1 MHGMAYDQLPMLEAI
16 ASSIASRPTKVR
28 LDRQVPTAYYNPK
41 QSLVV
46 INRDATANAA
56 RGFLAHE
63 LLHERYTFPKDWE
76 KVTDLAPYHN
86 LVEDIRINNG
96 CAPLIYR
103 NAAGWIYDTW
113 HWLREKQPGRVWD
126 AGAPSASFLYR
137 AHRQTQK
144 PKPWDQEVEAFYAT
158 HNKTILGAAN
168 IAVLRPVLEA
178 LKALDEKYK
187 PKTDEP
193 DKNGD
198 GEPQPGGDQ
207 PGEGNGTGG
216 PGPAPTPEPPQ
227 PGESVQ
233 AGRRRAKRNREAQ
246 REHQRKVNEA
256 NEAAKAE
263 KALKALTE
271 GAATSGS
278 PFHQGHTPMVITEA
292 DTGSDDEAGARSTK
306 TGFDDGSDGYAQI
319 YNDRQIPTDPDAI
332 NNLRAWRN
340 RVAEALMAEDANAL
354 NRNLQRGRL
363 DGTRLAH
370 IAANTSDRVF
380 AKPQL
385 QRRAVNTAVDIMLDI
400 SSSTGAQESRI
411 LHNLAASAYAVAE
424 ACSRVP
430 GVQLGMLRYG
440 SGVQRILPITHN
452 RNVRL
457 EQAKSLASGCTETDV
472 AVLKSTTALRMADA
486 QRRICINCTDGANAE
501 PETEQLCKDLGVEY
515 YELHIVDEGDD
526 HLRAEQHDSRT
537 YCTGDTIHQGLD
549 RLIRTL
555 HIRGH

>member
-1 MHGMAYDQLPMLEAI
+1 MHGMAYDQIGMLEAI
-16 ASSIASRPTKVR
+16 ASSIASKPTRVR
-28 LDRQVPTAYYNPK
+28 LESGCQTAYYNPK
-41 QSLVV
+41 ASLVV
-46 INRDATANAA
+46 INRQATADAA

-63 LLHERYTFPKDWE
+63 LLHERYTSPKDWE

-103 NAAGWIYDTW
+103 NAAVWIYDTW
-113 HWLREKQPGRVWD
+113 DWLRGQQPNHSWD
-126 AGAPSASFLYR
+126 ADTPSASFLYR
-137 AHRQTQK
+137 SHRQPQQ
-144 PKPWDQEVEAFYAT
+144 PKPWDADVEAFYAT
-158 HNKTILGAAN
+158 HNSTILGAAN
-168 IAVLRPVLEA
+168 IAALRPVLEA

-187 PKTDEP
+187 AKNDEP
-193 DKNGD
+193 DKGD
-198 GEPQPGGDQ
+198 GEPK
-207 PGEGNGTGG
+207 PGEGEGSGSG
-216 PGPAPTPEPPQ
+216 PGPAPTPEPP
-227 PGESVQ
+227 PGGGEGKQ
-233 AGRRRAKRNREAQ
+233 AKRRREQRNREAQ
-246 REHQRKVNEA
+246 RLHAAKVTQD
-256 NEAAKAE
+256 KAE
-263 KALKALTE
+263 KAAKQVNGA
-271 GAATSGS
+271 AATSGS
-278 PFHQGHTPMVITEA
+278 PFHQSHTPMVITEA

-306 TGFDDGSDGYAQI
+306 RGFDDGSDGYAQI
-319 YNDRQIPTDPDAI
+319 YDQHEVPTDPEAI

-370 IAANTSDRVF
+370 VAANTSDRVF

-400 SSSTGAQESRI
+400 SSSTGAGGSRI

-440 SGVQRILPITHN
+440 SGVQRVLPIAHN
-452 RNVRL
+452 RGVRL

-472 AVLKSTTALRMADA
+472 AVLKSTTALRMVDA

-501 PETEQLCKDLGVEY
+501 PETEQLCHDLGVEY
-515 YELHIVDEGDD
+515 YELHIVDEGDE
-526 HLRAEQHDSRT
+526 HLKAGPHDSRT

>member
-1 MHGMAYDQLPMLEAI
+1 MHGMAYDQIGMLEAI

-28 LDRQVPTAYYNPK
+28 LDRSVPTAYYNPK
-41 QSLVV
+41 ASLVV

-113 HWLREKQPGRVWD
+113 HWLREKQPGQVWD

-137 AHRQTQK
+137 SHRQTQK
-144 PKPWDQEVEAFYAT
+144 PKPWDKDVEDFYAA

-178 LKALDEKYK
+178 LKVLDEKYQS
-187 PKTDEP
+187 KTDEP
-193 DKNGD
+193 DKGE
-198 GEPQPGGDQ
+198 GEPKPNGDQ
-207 PGEGNGTGG
+207 PSEGK
-216 PGPAPTPEPPQ
+216 
-227 PGESVQ
+227 Q
-233 AGRRRAKRNREAQ
+233 AKRNRENRNREAQ
-246 REHQRKVNEA
+246 RQHQLKVAQA
-256 NEAAKAE
+256 NEDAKAA
-263 KALKALTE
+263 ALTKALTE
-271 GAATSGS
+271 GQATSGS

-319 YNDRQIPTDPDAI
+319 YDQRQIPTDPDAI

-400 SSSTGAQESRI
+400 SSSTGAGESKI
-411 LHNLAASAYAVAE
+411 MHNLAASAYAVAE

-440 SGVQRILPITHN
+440 SGVQRILPISHN

-457 EQAKSLASGCTETDV
+457 EHAKSLAAGCTETDV

-501 PETEQLCKDLGVEY
+501 AETEQLCKDLGVEY
-515 YELHIVDEGDD
+515 YELHIVDEGCDE
-526 HLRAEQHDSRT
+526 LKGEQHDSRT